1 MNLPDRFTLDV
12 SRLQLGLYGG
22 VALLV
27 TVFALPTVQSI
38 LYSTLVGTPSVL
50 QWGAV
55 SLVIAALGAKRESRV
70 LLAVAVG
77 VFVVLG
83 LVVGPVVSGAYA
95 HSDVADRMQRQ
106 ATDLE
111 TLPNTSTEN
120 VRVLP
125 RSVSDN
131 YAQSSM
137 QYPQYRLT
145 GSDITYR
152 NGSYAWSYG
161 LAPDNLMVALTG
173 QQKGALYV
181 NMTTARKQVHVQET
195 TFSNGRGQLF
205 FDSYKY
211 QSVLHSPFKQ
221 HNWDTTFN
229 ARANGTSYIAHST
242 TTYEWKFRM
251 TPIPQFYAV
260 PKHGSVE
267 VMHAGGQIES
277 LSPEQAQSSPLLRGQ
292 NFYPYSLA
300 KFRVESMQYVHGA
313 LNKWFWKEDVLAI
326 ADLPEKGNDWP
337 IVVPTADASPGLTYF
352 IATEPTG
359 SGNGVYEVWTIDGQT
374 GDVGVQRY
382 GDSQIGPQ
390 KAVDFVERRPQVN
403 RLSNAEAVA
412 PVPVVKGEDLYWHV
426 KVVPGSRSGVVYTA
440 FVNAKSG
447 DVTLVEGTK
456 QIYAFLTKS
465 EVEEIQDGTGEQQSD
480 TTVTVVVTNADGKIV
495 GTQNISVPEGGNV
508 AVNVQNGGASNATA
522 TAG

>member
-1 MNLPDRFTLDV
+1 MNPPDRFAPDV

-55 SLVIAALGAKRESRV
+55 SVVIAALGAKRESRV

-106 ATDLE
+106 TTDLE

-229 ARANGTSYIAHST
+229 ARANGTSYIAHS
-242 TTYEWKFRM
+242 
-251 TPIPQFYAV
+251 
-260 PKHGSVE
+260 
-267 VMHAGGQIES
+267 
-277 LSPEQAQSSPLLRGQ
+277 
-292 NFYPYSLA
+292 
-300 KFRVESMQYVHGA
+300 
-313 LNKWFWKEDVLAI
+313 
-326 ADLPEKGNDWP
+326 
-337 IVVPTADASPGLTYF
+337 
-352 IATEPTG
+352 
-359 SGNGVYEVWTIDGQT
+359 
-374 GDVGVQRY
+374 
-382 GDSQIGPQ
+382 
-390 KAVDFVERRPQVN
+390 
-403 RLSNAEAVA
+403 
-412 PVPVVKGEDLYWHV
+412 
-426 KVVPGSRSGVVYTA
+426 
-440 FVNAKSG
+440 
-447 DVTLVEGTK
+447 
-456 QIYAFLTKS
+456 
-465 EVEEIQDGTGEQQSD
+465 
-480 TTVTVVVTNADGKIV
+480 
-495 GTQNISVPEGGNV
+495 
-508 AVNVQNGGASNATA
+508 
-522 TAG
+522 